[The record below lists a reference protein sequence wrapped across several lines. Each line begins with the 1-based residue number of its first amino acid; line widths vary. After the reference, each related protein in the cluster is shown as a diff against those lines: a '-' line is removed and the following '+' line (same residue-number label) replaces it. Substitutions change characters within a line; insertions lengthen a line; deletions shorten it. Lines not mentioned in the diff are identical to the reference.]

1 MEEKNIPVIVGSL
14 IYDDARNCLILDG
27 YELSQG
33 ENIEIHVFG
42 SWIPGQVAIDSAG
55 WYLVTLDQVGIR
67 LQSGLLARSCEFRF
81 SGTTNDGQPLYKD
94 VIPAIL
100 IVDDDPALLSALP
113 RTISLRIPHVKVE
126 TVSSAHEALELIQ
139 KQRFDTIIS
148 DIKMPGMDGL
158 ALLAKIQEQQPET
171 PTILITGHGEHN
183 LAIQALRGGA
193 YDYIQ
198 KPIERDNF
206 VAAVLR
212 AIQTCQLRRQV
223 QEQQSALE
231 LYTRSLERL
240 VQQRTQE
247 LAEAHTTKDKVISL
261 VSHEMK
267 EPVARLKSVT
277 QLLRQKLSNAAL
289 SEIVQQIFAE
299 IETSIERTEHLVQE
313 LLETS
318 DIETQRF
325 IMHRQQRDLVQLC
338 QKVLD
343 EELPRINQRFVICEV
358 QGPLYVEVDEEQIFQ
373 VLRLLID
380 STQASSSDLDTAVTI
395 TLQQSSQEAILS
407 LRDEGSRVGLGAG
420 LYISRKIVE
429 RHGGHL
435 EIQSFP
441 ENRRSIFVSLP
452 LFQGSA
458 AQSTQTVQTVFDEQ
472 QDEVIALVP
481 QIMATWV
488 IASSKNRVSLDS

>member
-1 MEEKNIPVIVGSL
+1 
-14 IYDDARNCLILDG
+14 
-27 YELSQG
+27 
-33 ENIEIHVFG
+33 
-42 SWIPGQVAIDSAG
+42 
-55 WYLVTLDQVGIR
+55 
-67 LQSGLLARSCEFRF
+67 
-81 SGTTNDGQPLYKD
+81 
-94 VIPAIL
+94 
-100 IVDDDPALLSALP
+100 
-113 RTISLRIPHVKVE
+113 
-126 TVSSAHEALELIQ
+126 
-139 KQRFDTIIS
+139 
-148 DIKMPGMDGL
+148 
-158 ALLAKIQEQQPET
+158 
-171 PTILITGHGEHN
+171 
-183 LAIQALRGGA
+183 
-193 YDYIQ
+193 
-198 KPIERDNF
+198 
-206 VAAVLR
+206 
-212 AIQTCQLRRQV
+212 
-223 QEQQSALE
+223 
-231 LYTRSLERL
+231 LERL

-395 TLQQSSQEAILS
+395 TLQQSNQEAILS

>member
-1 MEEKNIPVIVGSL
+1 M
-14 IYDDARNCLILDG
+14 
-27 YELSQG
+27 
-33 ENIEIHVFG
+33 
-42 SWIPGQVAIDSAG
+42 AG

-81 SGTTNDGQPLYKD
+81 SDTHTDWQPVQKD
-94 VIPAIL
+94 AIPAIL

-113 RTISLRIPHVKVE
+113 RTISLRIPHVRVE
-126 TVSSAHEALELIQ
+126 TASSAQDALERIQ

-231 LYTRSLERL
+231 LYARSLERL

-247 LAEAHTTKDKVISL
+247 LAEAHTTKDKVMSL

-267 EPVARLKSVT
+267 EPVARLKSIT
-277 QLLRQKLSNAAL
+277 QLLQQKLSNAEL
-289 SEIVQQIFAE
+289 SEIVQQIFSDIE
-299 IETSIERTEHLVQE
+299 ISIERTEQLVQE
-313 LLETS
+313 LLNTS

-325 IMHRQQRDLVQLC
+325 IMHRQQCDLVQIC
-338 QKVLD
+338 QNVLD
-343 EELPRINQRFVICEV
+343 KELTSSNLRFVMCDV
-358 QGPLYVEVDEEQIFQ
+358 QGPLHVEVDEEQICQ

-380 STQASSSDLDTAVTI
+380 CTLDLTPDLGTAITI
-395 TLQQSSQEAILS
+395 TLQQGSQEAILS
-407 LRDEGSRVGLGAG
+407 LRDEGSHMGLGAS
-420 LYISRKIVE
+420 LHVSRKIVE

-452 LFQGSA
+452 LFHGSTA
-458 AQSTQTVQTVFDEQ
+458 ENDQVIQTSFDEQ
-472 QDEVIALVP
+472 QAEATVPVP
-481 QIMATWV
+481 QTIATWV
-488 IASSKNRVSLDS
+488 LASSKEHISLE